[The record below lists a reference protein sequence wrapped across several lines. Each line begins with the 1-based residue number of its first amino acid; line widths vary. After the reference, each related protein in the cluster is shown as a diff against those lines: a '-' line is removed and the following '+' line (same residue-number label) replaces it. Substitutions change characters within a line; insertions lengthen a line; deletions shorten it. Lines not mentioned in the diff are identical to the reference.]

1 MKSYPKYTLLTI
13 QPSGWRPTDTAIC
26 FAKQGAYGIIK
37 NNSYLR
43 ILPMST
49 VRLSTL
55 KPGESATIAALHT
68 DEALYH
74 RLAAMGF
81 RIGKRIDLVRRAKF
95 AGPLHVRI
103 GTTDIMLRRSDAQ
116 NIDVTPADAPQ

>member
-1 MKSYPKYTLLTI
+1 MT
-13 QPSGWRPTDTAIC
+13 
-26 FAKQGAYGIIK
+26 
-37 NNSYLR
+37 
-43 ILPMST
+43 T
-49 VRLSTL
+49 VSLSTL
-55 KPGESATIAALHT
+55 KPGEYAIIAALHA

-81 RIGKRIDLVRRAKF
+81 RVGKHIELVRRATF

-116 NIDVTPADAPQ
+116 HIDVTPSSTPQ

>member
-1 MKSYPKYTLLTI
+1 
-13 QPSGWRPTDTAIC
+13 
-26 FAKQGAYGIIK
+26 
-37 NNSYLR
+37 
-43 ILPMST
+43 MST

-68 DEALYH
+68 EEALYH

-81 RIGKRIDLVRRAKF
+81 RIGKRIDLIRRAKF

-103 GTTDIMLRRSDAQ
+103 GTTDVMLRRSDAQ
-116 NIDVTPADAPQ
+116 RIAVNPAAKPVTGQLS

>member
-1 MKSYPKYTLLTI
+1 MRAPIALFKTVRLWDNQEQFL
-13 QPSGWRPTDTAIC
+13 
-26 FAKQGAYGIIK
+26 FAQ
-37 NNSYLR
+37 
-43 ILPMST
+43 LPMTT

-55 KPGESATIAALHT
+55 KPGEYATIAALHT

-116 NIDVTPADAPQ
+116 HIDVTPAETPE

>member
-1 MKSYPKYTLLTI
+1 MT
-13 QPSGWRPTDTAIC
+13 
-26 FAKQGAYGIIK
+26 
-37 NNSYLR
+37 
-43 ILPMST
+43 T

-55 KPGESATIAALHT
+55 KPGDSATIAALHT

-81 RIGKRIDLVRRAKF
+81 RIGKRIDLIRRAKF

-103 GTTDIMLRRSDAQ
+103 GTTDIMLRRVDAQ
-116 NIDVTPADAPQ
+116 HIDVTPSGAPE

>member
-1 MKSYPKYTLLTI
+1 MT
-13 QPSGWRPTDTAIC
+13 
-26 FAKQGAYGIIK
+26 
-37 NNSYLR
+37 
-43 ILPMST
+43 T

-55 KPGESATIAALHT
+55 KPGDSATIAALRT

-95 AGPLHVRI
+95 SGPLHVRI
-103 GTTDIMLRRSDAQ
+103 GTTDIMLRRVDAQ
-116 NIDVTPADAPQ
+116 HIDVTPAGAPE

>member
-1 MKSYPKYTLLTI
+1 
-13 QPSGWRPTDTAIC
+13 
-26 FAKQGAYGIIK
+26 
-37 NNSYLR
+37 
-43 ILPMST
+43 MST

-55 KPGESATIAALHT
+55 KPGESATIAALHAE
-68 DEALYH
+68 EALYH

-103 GTTDIMLRRSDAQ
+103 GTTDLMLRRNDAQ
-116 NIDVTPADAPQ
+116 HIAVNPVANSVTGQLS